1 MSLRYESDSQ
11 ALHGQFQDH
20 KPDRIVFF
28 RILRQSGGQQLRE
41 LFPFLNQSSIIL
53 VHANLSAVDAPWT
66 LQLCWLTK
74 RCWRPSAGSMS
85 C

>member
-1 MSLRYESDSQ
+1 MPPRYESDSQ
-11 ALHGQFQDH
+11 ALHGQLQDQ
-20 KPDRIVFF
+20 KPDQSLNFAAVWRGADIVPFF
-28 RILRQSGGQQLRE
+28 
-41 LFPFLNQSSIIL
+41 NHSSISL
-53 VHANLSAVDAPWT
+53 VHANLSSIDAPWT